1 MINERVSILTKNL
14 GKSFKTKKSKRQII
28 SQVLKGDKSYEAEE
42 KWVLKDINIE
52 LMKGESLG
60 IIGRNGSGKS
70 TLLQLICGTL
80 SATEGSIYTNGK
92 VAALLELGSGFNPD
106 FTGYENI
113 FLNAALLGLTKNEV
127 EAKIDKILSFADI
140 GSDINNPVR
149 TYSSGM
155 VVRLAFSVIANVDA
169 DILIIDE
176 ALAVGDA
183 FFTQKCMRFISRFR
197 EENTLLFVSHDADS
211 ILSLCDKAVLLEKGR
226 MMLMGKPKKVIETYT
241 REMQEEC
248 LRNSTEEN
256 KQEVKQGLYE
266 KRKSENI
273 EDYKEKWTDYR
284 KEAINKLR
292 NSSRIK
298 TYEKTIGVSND
309 ESYGGVKAEIKG
321 VKIVDMED
329 IEPQKDTFTGG
340 EVVKLTIKAK
350 ALSEINNPILG
361 FIVKNKNGL
370 ELIGDN
376 THNCTIDGQGV
387 KIEKGGEVESHFIF
401 TMPFFKAGEYSVT
414 ASIADGQQEDHEIL
428 HWKNDALLFRSQCSN
443 VVGGITGIAMHSID
457 IETK

>member
-1 MINERVSILTKNL
+1 MRNNIPYTNKKATRICGFTMINERISIQAKDL

-28 SQVLKGDKSYEAEE
+28 SQILKGDKNYEAEE
-42 KWVLKDINIE
+42 KWVLKDVNIE

-80 SATEGSIYTNGK
+80 GATEGSIYTNGK
-92 VAALLELGSGFNPD
+92 VGALLELGSGFNPE
-106 FTGYENI
+106 FTGYENV
-113 FLNAALLGLTKNEV
+113 FLNAALLGLTKKEV

-155 VVRLAFSVIANVDA
+155 VVRLAFAVIANVDA

-197 EENTLLFVSHDADS
+197 EENTLLFVSHDADT

-226 MMLMGKPKKVIETYT
+226 MKLMGKPKKVIETYT

-248 LRNSTEEN
+248 LRNSTEEK

-266 KRKSENI
+266 KRKSGNI

-292 NSSRIK
+292 NSSKIK
-298 TYEKTIGVSND
+298 TYEKTVGESND

-321 VKIVDMED
+321 VKIIDMED
-329 IEPQKDTFTGG
+329 IERQKDTFTGG

-361 FIVKNKNGL
+361 FIVKNKNGPTL
-370 ELIGDN
+370 LKRN
-376 THNCTIDGQGV
+376 
-387 KIEKGGEVESHFIF
+387 KI
-401 TMPFFKAGEYSVT
+401 A
-414 ASIADGQQEDHEIL
+414 
-428 HWKNDALLFRSQCSN
+428 
-443 VVGGITGIAMHSID
+443 
-457 IETK
+457 